1 MASLKQ
7 GTIIDLGAR
16 ESLPLPDLR
25 GTTLRVT
32 RGTLWITQQN
42 DTQDIV
48 LRPGDNW
55 TIERNGLTLVEAQQ
69 DATFWVLGRYLDPAL
84 LPARKTRGRW
94 SATWRH
100 GRAFAIAQFKSPM
113 RRMVPHY

>member
-1 MASLKQ
+1 MASVKQ

-16 ESLPLPDLR
+16 ESVPLTDLR

-48 LRPGDNW
+48 LRAGDNW

-69 DATFWVLGRYLDPAL
+69 DATFCVLGRYLDAAV
-84 LPARKTRGRW
+84 LPARKVRGTW
-94 SATWRH
+94 STAWRRA
-100 GRAFAIAQFKSPM
+100 RAFAVAQFKSPM
-113 RRMVPHY
+113 RRAVPHY

>member
-1 MASLKQ
+1 MASVKQ
-7 GTIIDLGAR
+7 GTIIDLATR
-16 ESLPLPDLR
+16 ESLPLSDLR

-32 RGTLWITQQN
+32 RGTLWITQQD

-69 DATFWVLGRYLDPAL
+69 DATFWVVGRYLDAAM
-84 LPARKTRGRW
+84 LPSRKSRGTW
-94 SATWRH
+94 ATAWRRA
-100 GRAFAIAQFKSPM
+100 RAFAVAQFKSPM